1 MRSDS
6 QIKQDVEEEF
16 SWEPV
21 LHPETIRV
29 AVKDGKVTLTGYVDS
44 YAERLVA
51 ERAARK
57 LWDVRGVADEI
68 EVRLHPSYERADAEI
83 VRAAE
88 NALAWNIQVPKD
100 RIKVTAERGWLT
112 LKGEVDWHFQRLAAE
127 HSVQHMLG
135 VRGVIDEITI
145 RPSATPAEV
154 KTKIQAAHQRNAILD
169 AKRIEVTTS
178 GHKVTLSGTVR
189 SWREWQEAEEGAWA
203 APGVSEV
210 ENRLMVGTGF

>member
-6 QIKQDVEEEF
+6 QIKQDVEEEL

-21 LHPETIRV
+21 LHPEAIRV

-44 YAERLVA
+44 YAERLAA
-51 ERAARK
+51 EHATRR
-57 LWDVRGVADEI
+57 LWDVRGVIDEI
-68 EVRLHPSYERADAEI
+68 QVRLHPSYERADAEI

-100 RIKVTAERGWLT
+100 RIKVTAERGWVT
-112 LKGEVDWHFQRLAAE
+112 LKGQVDWHFQRLAAE
-127 HSVQHMLG
+127 YSVQHMLG
-135 VRGVIDEITI
+135 VRGVSNEITI
-145 RPSATPAEV
+145 RPSVTSGEV
-154 KTKIQAAHQRNAILD
+154 KAKIEAAHRRNAILD
-169 AKRIEVTTS
+169 AKQIVVTTS
-178 GHKVTLSGTVR
+178 GHKVTLTGTVR

-210 ENRLMVGTGF
+210 ENRLMVTGL

>member
-1 MRSDS
+1 MKTDA
-6 QIKQDVEEEF
+6 QIKQDVEEEL

-21 LHPETIRV
+21 LHPEAIRV

-88 NALAWNIQVPKD
+88 NALAWNIHVPKD

-112 LKGEVDWHFQRLAAE
+112 LKGQVDWHYQRLAAE

-145 RPSATPAEV
+145 RPSATPGEV
-154 KTKIQAAHQRNAILD
+154 KAKIEAAHQRNAILD
-169 AKRIEVTTS
+169 AKRIEVRTS

-189 SWREWQEAEEGAWA
+189 TWREWQEAEEGAWA

-210 ENRLMVGTGF
+210 ENRLVVGAGF